1 MPVLTRWFLKSSFLF
16 FILALLFGIL
26 QTVQAVVSLPIPSAA
41 FTPAYFHLFMLG
53 WVTQLIF
60 GVAFWMFPKFSRD
73 KPRGSETLGW
83 IVFWLLNL
91 GLVLRLVAEPA
102 QALNPYPVWGWALAL
117 SSVMQWIAGTVF
129 VINTWGRVKE
139 R

>member
-1 MPVLTRWFLKSSFLF
+1 MPVLTRWFLKTSFLF
-16 FILALLFGIL
+16 LILAMLLGLL
-26 QTVQAVVSLPIPSAA
+26 QTAQGAVSLSIPLNA
-41 FTPAYFHLFMLG
+41 FTPVYFHLLMLG

-60 GVAFWMFPKFSRD
+60 GVVFWMFPKFSRD

-102 QALNPYPVWGWALAL
+102 QALNPNPVWGWALAL
-117 SSVMQWIAGTVF
+117 SSVMLWIAGMVF
-129 VINTWGRVKE
+129 VINTWARVKE